1 MEKFKS
7 MIVELRQFEL
17 FQRDQQLRKKG
28 KNMLKTK
35 QPLIKDRSVSASL
48 SHSQKSEGKSGDFS
62 DNQIDTSEMQEWT
75 DEDWASSKKG
85 LFYRPN
91 IASKS

>member
-17 FQRDQQLRKKG
+17 FQRNYLLRMKG
-28 KNMLKTK
+28 KNVLKTK
-35 QPLIKDRSVSASL
+35 PPLIKDRSVSASL
-48 SHSQKSEGKSGDFS
+48 SHSQKSEGKSGEIS
-62 DNQIDTSEMQEWT
+62 DNQTDTSEMREWT
-75 DEDWASSKKG
+75 DKDWVSSKKG

-91 IASKS
+91 IALKS